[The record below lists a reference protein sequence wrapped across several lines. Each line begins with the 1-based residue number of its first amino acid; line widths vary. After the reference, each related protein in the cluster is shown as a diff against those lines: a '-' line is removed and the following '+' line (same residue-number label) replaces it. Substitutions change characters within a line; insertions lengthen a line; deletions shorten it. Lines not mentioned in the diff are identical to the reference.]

1 MTGDMPRSVTVSDEK
16 ILETLDDGPDPIRT
30 VPGMEEEL
38 PIGRD
43 GLRNRLKKLE
53 SRGEAVS
60 KEVGARSVVWWRDSQ
75 ESS

>member
-1 MTGDMPRSVTVSDEK
+1 MTEDMTRSVTVSDEK
-16 ILETLDDGPDPIRT
+16 ILETLDDSPDPIRT

-53 SRGEAVS
+53 REGEAVS
-60 KEVGARSVVWWRDSQ
+60 KEVGARSVVWWRDS
-75 ESS
+75 